1 MKGTKKRE
9 KIMNTKKAMTG
20 MLVLFA
26 AALFLAGCGE
36 NSTPTGQ
43 SQSAKQSASATLKP
57 QATCPIM
64 GNAIDKSL
72 YADVNGQR
80 VYVCCAGC
88 IEQVKAN
95 PKAALQK
102 LREHGETPER
112 VPSAL
117 CGKCG
122 ETKGTA
128 KCCKKDAP
136 ESTEGSPGCCK

>member
-1 MKGTKKRE
+1 
-9 KIMNTKKAMTG
+9 MNTKKTVTG
-20 MLVLFA
+20 MLVLLA
-26 AALFLAGCGE
+26 AAFFLAGCGE
-36 NSTPTGQ
+36 QAAPTGQ
-43 SQSAKQSASATLKP
+43 SPSAEQSASTALKP

-64 GNAIDKSL
+64 NSPIDKSL
-72 YADVNGQR
+72 YADVNGHR
-80 VYVCCAGC
+80 VYVCCTGC

-102 LREHGETPER
+102 LKEYGETPER

-128 KCCKKDAP
+128 ACCKKGAP
-136 ESTEGSPGCCK
+136 ESTEGSSGCCN